1 MSKLLS
7 EMTLEELWELFPVF
21 LVPHNEK
28 WGDCFDE
35 MKAFCFHILSGYQ
48 VRRISHIGS
57 TAIKNIW
64 AKNIIDILI
73 EIGLDE
79 NMEAVSKVMECHG
92 FIRMSSDTNRVS
104 LNRGYTEK
112 GFAEKVYHIHLRQ
125 EGDNNEL
132 YFRDYLNE
140 HPQTAKEYEQLKLDL
155 WKRYEHNRDGYTKA
169 KSDFVTKWT
178 SEAKKAY
185 INKY

>member
-1 MSKLLS
+1 
-7 EMTLEELWELFPVF
+7 MTLEELWELFPVF
-21 LVPHNEK
+21 LVPHNEQ

-35 MKAFCFHILSGYQ
+35 MKAFCFHILSDYQ

-79 NMEAVSKVMECHG
+79 NMEAVSKVMECNG
-92 FIRMSSDTNRVS
+92 FFRMSSDTNRVS

-132 YFRDYLNE
+132 CFRDYLNE

-178 SEAKKAY
+178 AEAKKAY